1 MKKYLPIRFF
11 LLIALIGIML
21 PSCNPK
27 TTKKASEQTDECAL
41 KEEVCKEAFDFQR
54 EYEQLPEEEKKD
66 MASVMETYRVHCEEA
81 KKKCEKSKK

>member
-1 MKKYLPIRFF
+1 MKKYLPFRFF
-11 LLIALIGIML
+11 LFIALIGITL
-21 PSCNPK
+21 SSCNPK
-27 TTKKASEQTDECAL
+27 TTTKTPDQTDDCVL